1 MWTITLLSIVVT
13 ISVYLVS
20 RVVAKKFPSPFT
32 TPVFFSTTIIII
44 FLLVMGFEYS
54 EYELAKEIMTFLLGP
69 ATVALAVPLYKNRK
83 VVVKNSVPAIIGLVF
98 GVLSTIISA
107 VILAKLLQLSE
118 IIIASLSMKSVTVPI
133 AVEISRIVGGDPALT
148 AAFVV
153 ATGTIGT
160 MFGPWV
166 LSKAGITHPLSRGLS
181 LGTIS
186 HGQGTAQAAIEGELQ
201 GAVAAVGMGL
211 AAILTSMILP
221 FLLPIFL

>member
-118 IIIASLSMKSVTVPI
+118 IIIAS
-133 AVEISRIVGGDPALT
+133 
-148 AAFVV
+148 
-153 ATGTIGT
+153 
-160 MFGPWV
+160 
-166 LSKAGITHPLSRGLS
+166 
-181 LGTIS
+181 
-186 HGQGTAQAAIEGELQ
+186 
-201 GAVAAVGMGL
+201 
-211 AAILTSMILP
+211 
-221 FLLPIFL
+221 